1 MRNTNSAIGGYFE
14 LEISNRGTIY
24 HDNALAL
31 SSGRNGFEY
40 ILITRG
46 YKRVHIPYFTCDVM
60 LQPIK
65 KLNLEYV
72 FYHINESFTP
82 LIKNYK
88 ANEAILY
95 TNYFGLNHHN
105 IELLIKEY
113 PNVIIDNAQA
123 FFDKPINYV
132 STFYSPRKFLGV
144 PDGGFVFEDGA
155 PSTKN
160 YEQDN
165 SIDRIMH
172 LLTRIENGAES
183 GYELFKNNDA
193 KLDNQPI
200 KLMSNLT
207 KKLLNGVDFENVINK
222 RRNNFNFVHRHL
234 KHTNK
239 LTQFIDIATITCPMV
254 YPYWI
259 NNGNEL
265 RKLLT
270 NNKIFTALYWPNVLE
285 WVDNKTVEFE
295 FANNIVCIPVDQR
308 YNEESIQRILSV
320 IKKCIKF

>member
-14 LEISNRGTIY
+14 LEISNRGSVY

-31 SSGRNGFEY
+31 NSGRNAFEY
-40 ILITRG
+40 ILIHKG
-46 YKRVHIPYFTCDVM
+46 YKRIHIPYFTCEVM

-72 FYHINESFTP
+72 FYHIDETFKP
-82 LIKNYK
+82 LINDYRTDD
-88 ANEAILY
+88 AILY
-95 TNYFGLNHHN
+95 TNYYGLNHHN
-105 IELLIKEY
+105 IELLVKEF

-123 FFDKPINYV
+123 FFDKPMNNV
-132 STFYSPRKFLGV
+132 NTFYSPRKFFGV
-144 PDGGFVFEDGA
+144 PDGGFVY
-155 PSTKN
+155 TKDVTPKQH

-165 SIDRIMH
+165 SLDRIMH

-183 GYELFKNNDA
+183 GFELFKTNDA

-207 KKLLNGVDFENVINK
+207 KKLLNGIDFDDVINK
-222 RRNNFNFVHRHL
+222 RIHNFNFIHQHL
-234 KHTNK
+234 KQTNK
-239 LTQFIDIATITCPMV
+239 LTPLIDDATITCPMV

-270 NNKIFTALYWPNVLE
+270 NHKIYTALYWPNVLE
-285 WVDNKTVEFE
+285 WVDANTTEFE
-295 FANNIVCIPVDQR
+295 LANNVVCIPIDQR
-308 YNEESIQRILSV
+308 CCQESLHKIIST
-320 IKKCIKF
+320 I